1 MTAAAAA
8 AIGYQ
13 PAGLD
18 VHGRRC
24 RESWH
29 AVATGGPVR
38 HGLVIRQ
45 PGEALCGAG
54 PLGQAPLV
62 LFPAVTCQTCRA
74 IAACEHIEITGGQ
87 L

>member
-1 MTAAAAA
+1 
-8 AIGYQ
+8 
-13 PAGLD
+13 
-18 VHGRRC
+18 
-24 RESWH
+24 
-29 AVATGGPVR
+29 VR

-54 PLGQAPLV
+54 PPGQAPLV